1 MVQLWNLYLP
11 QPLLIFLFVLLKINF
26 EFLVMI
32 LSACFNEIF
41 PLFSFPDC
49 TDKVKRYLSSKHP
62 DINCSLDKEKDER

>member
-11 QPLLIFLFVLLKINF
+11 QPSLIFLFVLLKINF

-32 LSACFNEIF
+32 LGTCFDEIF
-41 PLFSFPDC
+41 PLFSFPAC

-62 DINCSLDKEKDER
+62 DLNFSLDKEKDDR